1 MSEDYSSILSE
12 FASVNANEQLSK
24 VIKVLKKK
32 REILIFDEREVFL
45 GYLTQRYLTRQS
57 RIQADTPV
65 SNLMKKVSTVGRNSS
80 LDSVARVILS
90 SKVQSAPVEEGGK
103 IIGVF
108 KDIDVI
114 RLSAELF
121 KDQKVKDVMTQNP
134 ICVNPDTP
142 VSRLIAISRTNNIS
156 RSPVVD
162 ESNKLIGIV
171 SPHDVSELLLAKLP
185 GQTRGDRAAAQIDIL
200 SSPVSEIMT
209 KNVIV
214 CKRGDLVLESISKLY
229 KTNHKALVVIDND
242 DHPVGILTTTDL
254 LETVSKPPQEE
265 GYYVRVIG
273 DVDEEDMD
281 QVIEMGVE
289 LVKKFAS
296 IIGTSGQLYIHAK
309 AVPKKKFRGFVLYQI
324 RLRISTDKGNTYVA
338 KSEGYGVF
346 SALAV
351 AVDRLERE
359 IISERD
365 MEIQQIQSS
374 ESERYIMEDLE
385 ELDL

>member
-1 MSEDYSSILSE
+1 MSNDYSSILSE
-12 FASVNANEQLSK
+12 YESVNADVQLSK

-32 REILIFDEREVFL
+32 REILVFDERDVFL

-57 RIQADTPV
+57 RVQADTKV
-65 SNLMKKVSTVGRNSS
+65 SNLMKKVSTVSRNSS

-90 SKVQSAPVEEGGK
+90 AKIQSAPVEEDGK

-114 RLSAELF
+114 RLSAGLF
-121 KDQKVKDVMTQNP
+121 KNQKVSDLMTQNP

-162 ESNKLIGIV
+162 ETNKLIGIV

-185 GQTRGDRAAAQIDIL
+185 GQTKGDRAAAQIDIL

-209 KNVIV
+209 KNVVV
-214 CKRGDLVLESISKLY
+214 CKGDELVLETISKLY
-229 KTNHKALVVIDND
+229 KTDHKALVVVDEDN
-242 DHPVGILTTTDL
+242 HPIGILTTTDL
-254 LETVSKPPQEE
+254 LENVSKPPQEE

-273 DVDEEDMD
+273 DVDDADMD

-324 RLRISTDKGNTYVA
+324 RLRVSTDKGNTYVSR
-338 KSEGYGVF
+338 SEGYGVF

-351 AVDRLERE
+351 AIDRLERE
-359 IISERD
+359 IISEREL
-365 MEIQQIQSS
+365 EIQQIQSS
-374 ESERYIMEDLE
+374 ESERYILEDLE

>member
-1 MSEDYSSILSE
+1 MSEDYSSILSDFE
-12 FASVNANEQLSK
+12 SVNANEQLSK
-24 VIKVLKKK
+24 VIKILKKR

-65 SNLMKKVSTVGRNSS
+65 SNLMKKVSTVGKNSS
-80 LDSVARVILS
+80 LDSIARVILS
-90 SKVQSAPVEEGGK
+90 AKVQSAPVEEDGK

-121 KDQKVKDVMTQNP
+121 KGQKVEDVMTQNP

-171 SPHDVSELLLAKLP
+171 SPHDVSALLLAKLP

-214 CKRGDLVLESISKLY
+214 CKGSDLVLEAISQLY
-229 KTNHKALVVIDND
+229 KTNHKALIVVDDDN
-242 DHPVGILTTTDL
+242 HPIGILTTTDL

-273 DVDEEDMD
+273 DVDEADMD

-365 MEIQQIQSS
+365 IEIQQIQSS
-374 ESERYIMEDLE
+374 ESERYILEDLE

>member
-1 MSEDYSSILSE
+1 M
-12 FASVNANEQLSK
+12 
-24 VIKVLKKK
+24 
-32 REILIFDEREVFL
+32 
-45 GYLTQRYLTRQS
+45 GP
-57 RIQADTPV
+57 TPA
-65 SNLMKKVSTVGRNSS
+65 G
-80 LDSVARVILS
+80 
-90 SKVQSAPVEEGGK
+90 
-103 IIGVF
+103 
-108 KDIDVI
+108 
-114 RLSAELF
+114 
-121 KDQKVKDVMTQNP
+121 
-134 ICVNPDTP
+134 
-142 VSRLIAISRTNNIS
+142 
-156 RSPVVD
+156 
-162 ESNKLIGIV
+162 
-171 SPHDVSELLLAKLP
+171 

-214 CKRGDLVLESISKLY
+214 CKGSDLVLEAISQLY
-229 KTNHKALVVIDND
+229 KTDHKALIVVDND
-242 DHPVGILTTTDL
+242 NHPIGILTTTDL

-273 DVDEEDMD
+273 DVDDADMD

-309 AVPKKKFRGFVLYQI
+309 AVPKKKFRGFILYQI
-324 RLRISTDKGNTYVA
+324 RLRVSTNKGNTYVA

-365 MEIQQIQSS
+365 LELQQIQST

>member
-1 MSEDYSSILSE
+1 MSEEYSSILSDYE
-12 FASVNANEQLSK
+12 SVKADEKLSK

-32 REILIFDEREVFL
+32 REILVFDEREVFL

-57 RIQADTPV
+57 RIQADTKV
-65 SNLMKKVSTVGRNSS
+65 SNLMKKVTTVSQNSS
-80 LDSVARVILS
+80 LDSVASVILS
-90 SKVQSAPVEEGGK
+90 TKIQSAPVEEDGK

-121 KDQKVKDVMTQNP
+121 KDQKVREVMTRNP
-134 ICVNPDTP
+134 ICVTPDTP

-156 RSPVVD
+156 RSPVID

-171 SPHDVSELLLAKLP
+171 SPHDVSELLLTKLP

-209 KNVIV
+209 KNVVV
-214 CKRGDLVLESISKLY
+214 CKGDELVLETISKLY
-229 KTNHKALVVIDND
+229 KTDHKALVVIDND
-242 DHPVGILTTTDL
+242 NHPIGILTTTDL

-273 DVDEEDMD
+273 DVDDADMD
-281 QVIEMGVE
+281 SVIEMGVD

-296 IIGTSGQLYIHAK
+296 VIGTSGLLYIHSK
-309 AVPKKKFRGFVLYQI
+309 AVPKKKFRGFILYQI
-324 RLRISTDKGNTYVA
+324 RLRVSTDKGNTYVA
-338 KSEGYGVF
+338 HSEGYGVF

-351 AVDRLERE
+351 AVDRMERE
-359 IISERD
+359 IITEREL
-365 MEIQQIQSS
+365 EIQQIQSS
-374 ESERYIMEDLE
+374 ESERYILEDLE

>member
-12 FASVNANEQLSK
+12 FESVNANEKLSK
-24 VIKVLKKK
+24 VIKTLKKK

-45 GYLTQRYLTRQS
+45 GYLTQRHLTRQS

-65 SNLMKKVSTVGRNSS
+65 SNLMKKVSTVGLNSS
-80 LDSVARVILS
+80 LDFIARVILS
-90 SKVQSAPVEEGGK
+90 AKVQSAPVEEEGK
-103 IIGVF
+103 VVGVF

-121 KDQKVKDVMTQNP
+121 KEQKVKEVMTQNP

-229 KTNHKALVVIDND
+229 KTNHKALVVVDND
-242 DHPVGILTTTDL
+242 GHPVGILTTTDL
-254 LETVSKPPQEE
+254 LESVSKPPQEE

-273 DVDEEDMD
+273 DVDDDDMD

-296 IIGTSGQLYIHAK
+296 IIGKSGQLYIHAK
-309 AVPKKKFRGFVLYQI
+309 AVPKKKFRGFILYQI

-351 AVDRLERE
+351 AIDRLERE

-365 MEIQQIQSS
+365 MEIQQIQST